1 MSHTAY
7 PRHTAVVGA
16 GLSAELVEALSTVAA
31 VAGLRH
37 SVEFVKCL
45 AVQVVRAALHQTAP
59 MALSPQGAGAAH
71 VQEPHQVLVP
81 TVNALFGA

>member
-1 MSHTAY
+1 M
-7 PRHTAVVGA
+7 VGA

-31 VAGLRH
+31 VAGPRH

-45 AVQVVRAALHQTAP
+45 GVLAVWAVLHQTAA
-59 MALSPQGAGAAH
+59 MEQYPQGAGAAH
-71 VQEPHQVLVP
+71 VQEPHQVQVP